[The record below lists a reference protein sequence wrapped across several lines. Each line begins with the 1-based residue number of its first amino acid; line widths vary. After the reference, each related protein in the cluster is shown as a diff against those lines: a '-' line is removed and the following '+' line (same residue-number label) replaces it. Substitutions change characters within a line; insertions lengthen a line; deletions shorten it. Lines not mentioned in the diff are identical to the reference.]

1 MPSRASY
8 VRTLAMRAPS
18 CTTLTVILRVPSWC
32 PDRVWQVPFLRASLW
47 RGLYLPVQIP
57 AHVYGFRLDP
67 KSSTM
72 YMPIKNLYRVQ
83 YVALAKFIVKGF
95 TIFVCL
101 AHYCRVC
108 RVCVC
113 GTHVSREARKKSQ
126 TLSAAVMI
134 FGKLLGFGPLYFGRP
149 K

>member
-1 MPSRASY
+1 MP
-8 VRTLAMRAPS
+8 V
-18 CTTLTVILRVPSWC
+18 
-32 PDRVWQVPFLRASLW
+32 
-47 RGLYLPVQIP
+47 
-57 AHVYGFRLDP
+57 RLDP

-72 YMPIKNLYRVQ
+72 YLPIKNLYRVQ

-108 RVCVC
+108 RVC
-113 GTHVSREARKKSQ
+113 GTHVSRPEKNLK
-126 TLSAAVMI
+126 LSAAVMI
-134 FGKLLGFGPLYFGRP
+134 FGKLLGFDPLYFDHP